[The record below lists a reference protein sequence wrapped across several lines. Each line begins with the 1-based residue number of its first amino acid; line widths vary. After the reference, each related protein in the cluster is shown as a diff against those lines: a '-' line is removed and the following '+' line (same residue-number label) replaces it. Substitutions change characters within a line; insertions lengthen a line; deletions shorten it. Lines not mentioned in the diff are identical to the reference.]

1 MKAFTLIATLSLILL
16 SVSSCQKNDGLT
28 PVERRAVGEYKF
40 EKVVIHDDWFDN
52 KNITQEYNNMI
63 LQLDDKKEAAI
74 IDQNNNITYY
84 GKYDVIEQRGTNV
97 TDDDGNTS
105 TNVNYT
111 IIIDIKTNG
120 RGNGFHWVGQNASFG
135 NKMRF
140 TVKYPNER
148 YKFKLDKI

>member
-1 MKAFTLIATLSLILL
+1 MKAITLIAALSLILL
-16 SVSSCQKNDGLT
+16 SVSSCQKNDDLT

-63 LQLDDKKEAAI
+63 LQLNDRKEAAI
-74 IDQNNNITYY
+74 IDQNNNVTYY
-84 GKYDVIEQRGTNV
+84 GKYDIVEQRGNTV

-105 TNVNYT
+105 TNINYT
-111 IIIDIKTNG
+111 IIIDIKSPG
-120 RGNGFHWVGQNASFG
+120 RGSGFHWVGENASFG

-140 TVKYPNER
+140 TVKRTNGR
-148 YKFKLDKI
+148 HTFKLDKI